1 MNKLQFTGRVT
12 QILPAKSG
20 TSQSGKAWTS
30 QQFVVTEDIDQY
42 PASACFQ
49 VFNEKVQIPNIG
61 SSVTVH
67 FNLKANEYNGRVF
80 TNIDAWKIDVS
91 GGVAQQPK
99 PVSTPAE
106 RVEPPIDGDGDL
118 PF

>member
-1 MNKLQFTGRVT
+1 MNKLQFTGKVT
-12 QILPAKSG
+12 KILPVTSG
-20 TSQSGKAWTS
+20 TSQSGKAWSS
-30 QQFVVTEDIDQY
+30 QQFVVTEDVSQY
-42 PASACFQ
+42 PQSACFQ
-49 VFNEKVQIPNIG
+49 IFGEKCTTPAVG

-91 GGVAQQPK
+91 GGVSQPPK
-99 PVSTPAE
+99 PISTPE
-106 RVEPPIDGDGDL
+106 QRFEPTTVDDGDL